1 MLLSVIV
8 PIYNVEKYLPKCIDS
23 ILAQNY
29 SEIEVILV
37 DDGSPDGCPEI
48 CDNYAEKDKRIVVIH
63 QKNLGVSAARNAGLK
78 AAHGEYIGFVD
89 PDDWI
94 SPSMYQ
100 EMITAL
106 ERENAD
112 LAICGYDYYDEN
124 GAVDTKRRYKEK
136 ADEII
141 TQKELMSRFSD
152 MPPTVRH
159 GVVNKLFRKKLMNG
173 IIFPE
178 KLSSSEDVYFINKY
192 SKKVKKAVVIHKPF
206 YKNLVRQGS
215 ATHGGLNIQH
225 LADSLPIHKE
235 MYQNVIQLYPE
246 LKNHSL
252 AFFLD
257 VCALKYGV
265 AKKQFLSIPD
275 GEKEDAKKQLKI
287 MKKYIKKYTFQ
298 GLFDNEIYWKT
309 RIMYLFL

>member
-124 GAVDTKRRYKEK
+124 GAVDT
-136 ADEII
+136 
-141 TQKELMSRFSD
+141 
-152 MPPTVRH
+152 
-159 GVVNKLFRKKLMNG
+159 
-173 IIFPE
+173 
-178 KLSSSEDVYFINKY
+178 
-192 SKKVKKAVVIHKPF
+192 
-206 YKNLVRQGS
+206 
-215 ATHGGLNIQH
+215 
-225 LADSLPIHKE
+225 
-235 MYQNVIQLYPE
+235 
-246 LKNHSL
+246 
-252 AFFLD
+252 
-257 VCALKYGV
+257 
-265 AKKQFLSIPD
+265 
-275 GEKEDAKKQLKI
+275 
-287 MKKYIKKYTFQ
+287 
-298 GLFDNEIYWKT
+298 
-309 RIMYLFL
+309 

>member
-106 ERENAD
+106 D
-112 LAICGYDYYDEN
+112 M
-124 GAVDTKRRYKEK
+124 
-136 ADEII
+136 II
-141 TQKELMSRFSD
+141 TTKMGLWIQQDDIK
-152 MPPTVRH
+152 
-159 GVVNKLFRKKLMNG
+159 KKLM
-173 IIFPE
+173 
-178 KLSSSEDVYFINKY
+178 K
-192 SKKVKKAVVIHKPF
+192 
-206 YKNLVRQGS
+206 
-215 ATHGGLNIQH
+215 
-225 LADSLPIHKE
+225 
-235 MYQNVIQLYPE
+235 
-246 LKNHSL
+246 
-252 AFFLD
+252 
-257 VCALKYGV
+257 
-265 AKKQFLSIPD
+265 
-275 GEKEDAKKQLKI
+275 
-287 MKKYIKKYTFQ
+287 
-298 GLFDNEIYWKT
+298 
-309 RIMYLFL
+309 